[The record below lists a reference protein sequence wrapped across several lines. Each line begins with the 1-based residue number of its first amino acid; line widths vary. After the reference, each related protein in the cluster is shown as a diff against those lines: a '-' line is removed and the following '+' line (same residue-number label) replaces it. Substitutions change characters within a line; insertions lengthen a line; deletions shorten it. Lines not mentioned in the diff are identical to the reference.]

1 MKRGDVWW
9 WFNFDPSVGGEIQ
22 KQRPAVI
29 VSNNSANSALNRA
42 QVIPITSKTQKVYPG
57 EALITLNGIPHK
69 AMADQITT
77 VSKSRFLNP
86 IGHISDNDM
95 KTVEL
100 AIKIQL
106 AIL

>member
-1 MKRGDVWW
+1 MC
-9 WFNFDPSVGGEIQ
+9 GGSISI
-22 KQRPAVI
+22 PLSAV
-29 VSNNSANSALNRA
+29 
-42 QVIPITSKTQKVYPG
+42 KF
-57 EALITLNGIPHK
+57 K
-69 AMADQITT
+69 AMADQIAT